1 MLHTTKTH
9 THMQKILLL
18 LIFVLFL
25 CSAHAQTLKGTITT
39 TSGQAIPYSTIYIQ
53 ELTSGMVADE
63 NGKFQTKLNSG
74 TYTFEFRSIG
84 YEPEVR
90 KINIASEIT
99 TIEITLTEK
108 PVVLNELLVK
118 PSKEDP
124 AYRVIRHSIARAPFH
139 LYQLSSYEA
148 TNYMKGSAKI

>member
-1 MLHTTKTH
+1 
-9 THMQKILLL
+9 MQKILLL

-90 KINIASEIT
+90 KINIDNNS
-99 TIEITLTEK
+99 
-108 PVVLNELLVK
+108 P
-118 PSKEDP
+118 
-124 AYRVIRHSIARAPFH
+124 Y
-139 LYQLSSYEA
+139 
-148 TNYMKGSAKI
+148 SA